1 MVQCTFFFFVVFFL
15 SLFFSSHGQRHA
27 MSSRITDATLS
38 RRLGTPKVAI
48 SGPTDAGVRRANI
61 GC

>member
-1 MVQCTFFFFVVFFL
+1 VQCTLFFFVVFFL

-38 RRLGTPKVAI
+38 RRLGTQK
-48 SGPTDAGVRRANI
+48 
-61 GC
+61 